1 MLNKTF
7 SFNSDPSNTFQRRTV
22 ERVTE
27 VNNLID
33 FVRKHSPISIWDLGK
48 ETGISHSKLYYL
60 LRDLEF
66 SGVIYSK
73 ILTNEKNRV
82 VRMIYINREARA

>member
-1 MLNKTF
+1 MSNKTF
-7 SFNSDPSNTFQRRTV
+7 FSNGDPSNTFQKRTV

-33 FVRKHSPISIWDLGK
+33 FIRKHSPISIWDLGK

-82 VRMIYINREARA
+82 VRMVYVKTEASK